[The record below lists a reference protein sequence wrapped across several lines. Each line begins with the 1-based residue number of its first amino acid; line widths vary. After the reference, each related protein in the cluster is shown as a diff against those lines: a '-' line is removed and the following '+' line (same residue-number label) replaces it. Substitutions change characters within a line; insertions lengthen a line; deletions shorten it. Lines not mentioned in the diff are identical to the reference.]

1 MCTLCILNLMT
12 SFAIRCAEPLLA
24 CAGGQRRLFER
35 NKADQ
40 LYKATTSGKYE
51 LPIDDELPGRGQNWC
66 SVTGRHF
73 ESKAALEQHRK
84 SKAYKRTCAQ
94 QNCKAVSAS
103 RVRHAVT
110 SDAQ

>member
-1 MCTLCILNLMT
+1 VYNLMV
-12 SFAIRCAEPLLA
+12 SFVVHCAEPLLA

-40 LYKATTSGKYE
+40 LYKATTSGTYE
-51 LPIDDELPGRGQNWC
+51 LPVDDELPGRGQNWC

-94 QNCKAVSAS
+94 HNCKAVSAS
-103 RVRHAVT
+103 RVRPAVT

>member
-1 MCTLCILNLMT
+1 MCTLCILNLMI
-12 SFAIRCAEPLLA
+12 SFVEPLLA

-40 LYKATTSGKYE
+40 LYTATTSGKYE
-51 LPIDDELPGRGQNWC
+51 LPVDDELPGRGQNWC

-84 SKAYKRTCAQ
+84 SKAYKRACAQ

>member
-1 MCTLCILNLMT
+1 V
-12 SFAIRCAEPLLA
+12 

-40 LYKATTSGKYE
+40 LYSATTSGKYE
-51 LPIDDELPGRGQNWC
+51 LPVDDELPGRGQNWC

-84 SKAYKRTCAQ
+84 SKEYKRTCAHQ
-94 QNCKAVSAS
+94 TWKAISAS
-103 RVRHAVT
+103 HVRRAVT
-110 SDAQ
+110 RDAL